1 MIITKLKSLSLAW
14 KIVGLVLLTVAIL
27 GFSTFGLVY
36 YFLSSGYDKQAEK
49 EIGTTAAAVQG
60 VLNETMAKTK
70 LQATAVAADPRLI
83 EAVQKK
89 ETATLQAMGKTFMSS
104 AGVDFVTMA
113 DPDGNVLARG
123 HSDKT
128 GDNVLNQV
136 NVKKALAG
144 ETTVGIEDG
153 TEVKFSLRA
162 GAPIIADGRVIGVV
176 STGINFSTT
185 NAFVDGIKKNFA
197 IECTIFKGDERVS
210 TTLERE
216 GKRLVGTKM
225 DNPQV
230 IETVLQKG
238 QQFLNRNKIA
248 GKNYNTAYWP
258 IIGID
263 GKVAGMF
270 FIGKD
275 RSAMEGMIGSTILA
289 ILVAGLMVGAFMTL
303 MGYILTRNIIVR
315 PILKTLG
322 FLTIGAE
329 KVSVSADQVSSA
341 SQHLAEG
348 ASEEASTLEETAS
361 SLEEMSS
368 MTRQNADNAGQ
379 AMSLMAEVAAIVEK
393 VNGHVSQTAAAVS
406 EAMQTSGATGKIIKT
421 IDEIAFQTNLLALN
435 AAVEAARAGEA
446 GAGFAVVAEEVR
458 SLAMRA
464 AEAARST
471 STLIENTVSAVRRSS
486 DLTQETAGAFQEN
499 MEVARKV
506 GDLVAEIA
514 AASQEQAQ
522 GIEQLNKAVAEM
534 DKVVQETAASAEES
548 ASVAAEMST
557 QSEDMKASVGDLIA
571 IISGGKGHDGGA
583 TGGSQHQSQ
592 RHGNPVQKKKTIAP
606 GRRSGAE
613 TGAKGVRPDLLI
625 PMGDNDFRD
634 F

>member
-1 MIITKLKSLSLAW
+1 MNITKLRKFSLAG

-49 EIGTTAAAVQG
+49 EIGMTAGTVQG
-60 VLNETMAKTK
+60 VVNETMTKTK
-70 LQATAVAADPRLI
+70 MQAAAVAADPRLA
-83 EAVQKK
+83 EAITKK
-89 ETATLQAMGKTFMSS
+89 ETATLQGLGKTFMSS
-104 AGVDFVTMA
+104 AGVDFVTMV
-113 DPDGNVLARG
+113 DLDGNVLARG

-128 GDNVLNQV
+128 GDSVQNQL

-144 ETTVGIEDG
+144 ETTVGIEEG

-162 GAPIIADGRVIGVV
+162 GAPVMSDGRVIGVV
-176 STGINFSTT
+176 STGT
-185 NAFVDGIKKNFA
+185 NLSATNNFVDGIKKNFA

-210 TTLERE
+210 TTLERD

-238 QQFLNRNKIA
+238 QPFLNKNKIA

-258 IIGID
+258 IIGVD

-275 RSAMEGMIGSTILA
+275 RSAMEGMILSTILA
-289 ILVAGLMVGAFMTL
+289 ILVAGLMIGAFMTVL
-303 MGYILTRNIIVR
+303 GYILTRNIIVR
-315 PILKTLG
+315 PILETLG
-322 FLTIGAE
+322 FLTQGAE
-329 KVSVSADQVSSA
+329 KVSVSADRVSST

-393 VNGHVSQTAAAVS
+393 VNGHVSLTAAAVQ
-406 EAMQTSGATGKIIKT
+406 EAMQTSGETGKIIKT

-446 GAGFAVVAEEVR
+446 GAGFAVVADEVR

-486 DLTQETAGAFQEN
+486 ELTQDTAEAFQEN

-506 GDLVAEIA
+506 GGLVAEIA

-534 DKVVQETAASAEES
+534 DKVVQDTAASAEES
-548 ASVAAEMST
+548 ASVAIGMST
-557 QSEDMKASVGDLIA
+557 ESEEMKASVGDLIA
-571 IISGGKGHDGGA
+571 VISGSNGNIVAA
-583 TGGSQHQSQ
+583 TGASQ
-592 RHGNPVQKKKTIAP
+592 RQYQQPDSPVRRKTTAP
-606 GRRSGAE
+606 GKRSAAA
-613 TGAKGVRPDLLI
+613 TSHKGVLPDQFI
-625 PMGDNDFRD
+625 PMKEKEFHDF
-634 F
+634 

>member
-1 MIITKLKSLSLAW
+1 MNIIKQSRLSLAG

-49 EIGTTAAAVQG
+49 EISMSAAVVQG
-60 VLNETMAKTK
+60 VVNEAMAKTK

-83 EAVQKK
+83 EAVAKK
-89 ETATLQAMGKTFMSS
+89 ETGTLQSMGKTFMSS
-104 AGVDFVTMA
+104 AGVDFLTVA
-113 DPDGNVLARG
+113 DLEGNVLGRG
-123 HSDKT
+123 HSDRT
-128 GDNVLNQV
+128 GDSVLNQV

-144 ETTVGIEDG
+144 ETTVGIEEG

-162 GAPIIADGRVIGVV
+162 GAPVMADGRVVGSV
-176 STGINFSTT
+176 STGT
-185 NAFVDGIKKNFA
+185 NLTATNSFVDGIKKSFG
-197 IECTIFKGDERVS
+197 IECTIFRGDERVS
-210 TTLERE
+210 TTLERD

-225 DNPQV
+225 DNPKV

-258 IIGID
+258 ILGAD
-263 GKVAGMF
+263 GKVAGMI

-275 RSAMEGMIGSTILA
+275 RSAMEDMITSTILA

-303 MGYILTRNIIVR
+303 LGYVLTRNIIVR
-315 PILKTLG
+315 PILQTLG
-322 FLTIGAE
+322 FLTQGAE
-329 KVSVSADQVSSA
+329 KVLVSANQVSST

-379 AMSLMAEVAAIVEK
+379 AMSLMAEVSAIVEK
-393 VNGHVSQTAAAVS
+393 VNGHVSLTAAAVH
-406 EAMQTSGATGKIIKT
+406 EAMQTSGETGKIIKT

-446 GAGFAVVAEEVR
+446 GSGFAVVADEVR

-486 DLTQETAGAFQEN
+486 ELTQATAEAFQEN

-506 GDLVAEIA
+506 GGLVAEIA

-548 ASVAAEMST
+548 ASVAIEMST
-557 QSEDMKASVGDLIA
+557 ESEEMKASVGDLIA
-571 IISGGKGHDGGA
+571 VISGSKSY
-583 TGGSQHQSQ
+583 TG
-592 RHGNPVQKKKTIAP
+592 P
-606 GRRSGAE
+606 
-613 TGAKGVRPDLLI
+613 
-625 PMGDNDFRD
+625 
-634 F
+634 

>member
-1 MIITKLKSLSLAW
+1 M
-14 KIVGLVLLTVAIL
+14 
-27 GFSTFGLVY
+27 
-36 YFLSSGYDKQAEK
+36 
-49 EIGTTAAAVQG
+49 
-60 VLNETMAKTK
+60 
-70 LQATAVAADPRLI
+70 
-83 EAVQKK
+83 
-89 ETATLQAMGKTFMSS
+89 
-104 AGVDFVTMA
+104 
-113 DPDGNVLARG
+113 
-123 HSDKT
+123 
-128 GDNVLNQV
+128 
-136 NVKKALAG
+136 
-144 ETTVGIEDG
+144 
-153 TEVKFSLRA
+153 
-162 GAPIIADGRVIGVV
+162 ADGRVIGVV
-176 STGINFSTT
+176 STGTNLSAT
-185 NAFVDGIKKNFA
+185 NAFVDGIKKSFG

-210 TTLERE
+210 TTLERD

-238 QQFLNRNKIA
+238 QQFLNSNKIA

-258 IIGID
+258 IIGVD
-263 GKVAGMF
+263 GKVGGMF

-275 RSAMEGMIGSTILA
+275 RSAMEGMISSTIMA

-303 MGYILTRNIIVR
+303 LGYILTRNIIVR
-315 PILKTLG
+315 PILRTLG
-322 FLTIGAE
+322 FLTQGAG
-329 KVSVSADQVSSA
+329 KVSVSAAQVSSA

-393 VNGHVSQTAAAVS
+393 VNGHVSQTAVAVH
-406 EAMQTSGATGKIIKT
+406 EAMQTSGETGKIIKT

-446 GAGFAVVAEEVR
+446 GAGFAVVADEVR

-486 DLTQETAGAFQEN
+486 ELTQETAEAFQEN
-499 MEVARKV
+499 VEVARKV

-548 ASVAAEMST
+548 ASVAIEMST
-557 QSEDMKASVGDLIA
+557 ESEEMKASVGDLIA
-571 IISGGKGHDGGA
+571 IIGGGNSHAGSVTGA
-583 TGGSQHQSQ
+583 SQHQH
-592 RHGNPVQKKKTIAP
+592 RRPGHPVQQQKTIAP
-606 GRRSGAE
+606 GRRSG
-613 TGAKGVRPDLLI
+613 TAKGSKDTRLDQLI
-625 PMGDNDFRD
+625 PMREKDFHD

>member
-1 MIITKLKSLSLAW
+1 MKYSKLSLAG

-49 EIGTTAAAVQG
+49 EIGTTAGTVQG
-60 VLNETMAKTK
+60 AVNEAMAKMK
-70 LQATAVAADPRLI
+70 MHATAVAADPRLA
-83 EAVQKK
+83 EAMTKK
-89 ETATLQAMGKTFMSS
+89 ETTTLQGLGKTFMSS
-104 AGVDFVTMA
+104 AGVDFVTMV
-113 DPDGNVLARG
+113 DLEGNVLARG

-128 GDNVLNQV
+128 GDSVQNQL

-144 ETTVGIEDG
+144 ETTVGVEEG

-162 GAPIIADGRVIGVV
+162 GAPVVSDGRVIGVI
-176 STGINFSTT
+176 STGTNLSAT
-185 NAFVDGIKKNFA
+185 NAFVDGIKKTFG

-210 TTLERE
+210 TTLERD
-216 GKRLVGTKM
+216 GKRMVGTKM

-238 QQFLNRNKIA
+238 QPFLNRNKIA
-248 GKNYNTAYWP
+248 GKSYNTAYWP
-258 IIGID
+258 IIGVD

-270 FIGKD
+270 FVGKD
-275 RSAMEGMIGSTILA
+275 RSAMEDMIRSTIMA
-289 ILVAGLMVGAFMTL
+289 ILVAGLLVGAFMAVL
-303 MGYILTRNIIVR
+303 GFILTRTMIVR
-315 PILKTLG
+315 PIWKNIR
-322 FLTIGAE
+322 FLSQGAE
-329 KVSVSADQVSSA
+329 EVSVSSDQVSSA

-348 ASEEASTLEETAS
+348 ASEQASTLEETAS

-393 VNGHVSQTAAAVS
+393 VNGHVSQTAAAVQ

-446 GAGFAVVAEEVR
+446 GAGFAVVADEVR
-458 SLAMRA
+458 NLAMRA

-486 DLTQETAGAFQEN
+486 ELTQQTAEAFKEN
-499 MEVARKV
+499 IEVARKV
-506 GDLVAEIA
+506 GGLVAEIA

-522 GIEQLNKAVAEM
+522 GIEQINKAVAEM

-548 ASVAAEMST
+548 ASVAVEMST
-557 QSEDMKASVGDLIA
+557 QSEQMKASVEDLIA
-571 IISGGKGHDGGA
+571 VISGSNSHAGA
-583 TGGSQHQSQ
+583 VTGASQHQYQ
-592 RHGNPVQKKKTIAP
+592 RPSNPVQRKNIAP
-606 GRRSGAE
+606 GRRPAAA
-613 TGAKGVRPDLLI
+613 TGRSRREGQDP
-625 PMGDNDFRD
+625 PSS
-634 F
+634 